1 MIGGG
6 DDGRWHNRRCRH
18 TIDGA
23 PADRGGRMRMIR
35 PGRGLYG
42 TKRVGDISQQWAM
55 TGQEAKADS
64 KQTNGEL
71 G

>member
-42 TKRVGDISQQWAM
+42 TKSWGYQSTMGDDW
-55 TGQEAKADS
+55 TRGKGGQ
-64 KQTNGEL
+64 
-71 G
+71 